1 MNLVRQCLRFLNGQ
15 ALLPVLFASG
25 LACTLYAGRVILS
38 GELTFLFLVWNLFL
52 AWIPYLVSLCSAG
65 VYRLQPRLW
74 GLLLLP
80 AAGWLLFL
88 PNAPYLVTDLIHLA
102 PRPPVPLW
110 YDLGLLATF
119 AWAGLFLGLFSLR
132 AMQAIVRDLAGGPV
146 SWLFVAGVIGLSGLG
161 IYIGRFLR
169 WNSWDLFF
177 HPQPI
182 VREVTTLIST
192 PAGSLQTLGVTILFA
207 AFLLVCYLT
216 LTSPTSPER
225 T

>member
-1 MNLVRQCLRFLNGQ
+1 MSPIRHCLLFLKGQ

-25 LACTLYAGRVILS
+25 LAGVLYAGRVVLS

-88 PNAPYLVTDLIHLA
+88 PNAPYLMTDLIHLA
-102 PRPPVPLW
+102 HRPPIPLW

-132 AMQAIVRDLAGGPV
+132 AMQGIVRDLAGGLA

-169 WNSWDLFF
+169 WNSWDLLF
-177 HPQPI
+177 HPHLI
-182 VREVTTLIST
+182 VREVATLIST
-192 PAGSLQTLGVTILFA
+192 PAGSLQTIGVTGLFA

-216 LTSPTSPER
+216 LTSQPTPER